1 MSYIYKIT
9 NLVNGKS
16 YIGAT
21 KKSLSDRWKYHL
33 HDSKRE
39 RSKNR
44 PLYIAMNKYGID
56 NFNISVVEECE
67 DYSVLFEREIYWI
80 DYYDTFRNGYNATY
94 GGSGKP
100 LIDYGLVYETYK
112 NLGNN
117 CKKTAEI
124 LGIDEGWA
132 SLIIRSLSGKE
143 KLDKPK
149 IGGKRVNMYSLDGEY
164 IRSFSSTREA
174 ARYIISIN
182 GLNPDNESGYCAH
195 IVHVCNGKR
204 KTMCGYKWR
213 YAA

>member
-67 DYSVLFEREIYWI
+67 DDSVLFEREIYWI
-80 DYYDTFRNGYNATY
+80 DYYDTYRNGYN
-94 GGSGKP
+94 
-100 LIDYGLVYETYK
+100 ETY
-112 NLGNN
+112 
-117 CKKTAEI
+117 
-124 LGIDEGWA
+124 
-132 SLIIRSLSGKE
+132 
-143 KLDKPK
+143 
-149 IGGKRVNMYSLDGEY
+149 
-164 IRSFSSTREA
+164 
-174 ARYIISIN
+174 
-182 GLNPDNESGYCAH
+182 
-195 IVHVCNGKR
+195 
-204 KTMCGYKWR
+204 
-213 YAA
+213 